1 MKESKQVNYF
11 DYYPKNIPQCEES
24 WGNEEL
30 KIISELNNI
39 VNGGVE
45 GNYCFIHQTQIN
57 KDSIPIKERSWKRE
71 YLREAVKGCKYGLEI
86 GFNAGHSSAI
96 ILSANSDIVLTS
108 IDICEHPYTV
118 PCAKFLRDHYGNR
131 FNFYGASSQKILKGK
146 KPQMPLDFIHVD
158 GGHGLG
164 NFYFDVDW
172 SLKYLPKGGRLLIDD
187 AYLPDYV
194 KYLSY
199 KVEQEEIKQ
208 IQPGRPSSGENIL
221 FERL

>member
-1 MKESKQVNYF
+1 MKESDQVNYF
-11 DYYPKNIPQCEES
+11 DYYPKDIPMCKES

-39 VNGGVE
+39 VNGEVE
-45 GNYCFIHQTQIN
+45 GNYCFIHKTIIDKN
-57 KDSIPIKERSWKRE
+57 SIPIEERSWKRE
-71 YLREAVKGCKYGLEI
+71 YLREAVKNCKYGLEI
-86 GFNAGHSSAI
+86 GFNAGHSSTI
-96 ILSANSDIVLTS
+96 ILSANSNIILSS
-108 IDICEHPYTV
+108 IDICEHPYTI
-118 PCAKFLRDHYGNR
+118 PCAKFLKKQYENR
-131 FNFYGASSQKILKGK
+131 FHFFEGSSQKILKGK

-158 GGHGLG
+158 GGHGIG
-164 NFYFDVDW
+164 NFYFDIDW

-187 AYLPDYV
+187 VYLPDYV

-199 KVEQEEIKQ
+199 KIEQQEIKQ

>member
-1 MKESKQVNYF
+1 M
-11 DYYPKNIPQCEES
+11 
-24 WGNEEL
+24 
-30 KIISELNNI
+30 
-39 VNGGVE
+39 
-45 GNYCFIHQTQIN
+45 
-57 KDSIPIKERSWKRE
+57 KERSWKRE

>member
-1 MKESKQVNYF
+1 MKEPKQVNYF

-208 IQPGRPSSGENIL
+208 IQPGRPSSGENVL

>member
-1 MKESKQVNYF
+1 
-11 DYYPKNIPQCEES
+11 
-24 WGNEEL
+24 
-30 KIISELNNI
+30 
-39 VNGGVE
+39 
-45 GNYCFIHQTQIN
+45 
-57 KDSIPIKERSWKRE
+57 
-71 YLREAVKGCKYGLEI
+71 
-86 GFNAGHSSAI
+86 
-96 ILSANSDIVLTS
+96 
-108 IDICEHPYTV
+108 
-118 PCAKFLRDHYGNR
+118 
-131 FNFYGASSQKILKGK
+131 
-146 KPQMPLDFIHVD
+146 MPLDFIHVD

-172 SLKYLPKGGRLLIDD
+172 SLKYLQKGGRLLIDD